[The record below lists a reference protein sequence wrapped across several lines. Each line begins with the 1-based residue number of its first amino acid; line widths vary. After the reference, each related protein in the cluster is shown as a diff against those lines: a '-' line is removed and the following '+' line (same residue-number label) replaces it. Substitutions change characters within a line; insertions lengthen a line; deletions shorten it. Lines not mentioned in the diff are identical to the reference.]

1 MQQEMIMI
9 PSLKRQEE
17 YCNTIK
23 GRQRELYFTKRQYVQ
38 GCEVSMSDQDSPPL
52 RDAPSVVWGISMKGR
67 NLLIDDM
74 DPTEEFHMRM
84 PSLHNC
90 KATTNQQPLL
100 QHSHKMQQEM
110 LMIPSLKRQE
120 EYCKAMEGRQSE
132 LCFTKR
138 QSVQEYEVSMSDQDS
153 PSTLRDSPSVVW
165 GIPLI
170 GEIW

>member
-17 YCNTIK
+17 YCKAIK
-23 GRQRELYFTKRQYVQ
+23 GRQRELYFTKRQSIQY
-38 GCEVSMSDQDSPPL
+38 EVSMSDQEPPPTL
-52 RDAPSVVWGISMKGR
+52 RDAPSVVWGISTKGR

-84 PSLHNC
+84 PSLQNC
-90 KATTNQQPLL
+90 KATTNQQLL

-110 LMIPSLKRQE
+110 LMIPSLKQQE
-120 EYCKAMEGRQSE
+120 EYCKAMEGRQRE

-138 QSVQEYEVSMSDQDS
+138 HSAT
-153 PSTLRDSPSVVW
+153 TLLRLL
-165 GIPLI
+165 GGFL
-170 GEIW
+170 